1 MIKIET
7 INGLKGRIFNIQRYS
22 TDDGP
27 GIRSTVFLKGCPL
40 SCLWC
45 CNPESQISVPAVG
58 HRDKLCK
65 QCGRCIEACPQKA
78 ISLNL
83 GGEGTKIDRELCDN
97 CGECVKVCAEGAL
110 TMHGKELSVEEVFEE
125 VKKDE
130 MFYRNTGG
138 GVTASGGEPLS
149 QSAFVAALFQRCH
162 HSGIHTAIET
172 SGYASRSALDEVLKH
187 TDLLLYDLKCMDN
200 DDSLATVGQ
209 SNKLMVENAEY
220 VMKSGAEVII
230 RIPLIPGITDKTENL
245 RKIAEFVKRVNPST
259 PVNVLPYHRLG
270 VSKYRMMDMGY
281 ELTELEPIPKEHL
294 TQVAEIFESLNLQ
307 CEIVA

>member
-1 MIKIET
+1 VIKAET

-27 GIRSTVFLKGCPL
+27 GIRSTIFLKGCPL
-40 SCLWC
+40 TCLWC
-45 CNPESQISVPAVG
+45 ANPESQKSLPGVG
-58 HRDKLCK
+58 HRDALCD
-65 QCGRCIEACPQKA
+65 QCGRCIDLCRRTA
-78 ISLNL
+78 ISMSHD
-83 GGEGTKIDRELCDN
+83 GKGVKIDRKLCNN
-97 CGECVKVCAEGAL
+97 CGECITVCTTGAL

-187 TDLLLYDLKCMDN
+187 TDLVLYDLKCMDN
-200 DDSLATVGQ
+200 DDSMASVGQ
-209 SNKLMVENAEY
+209 PNKLILENAEH
-220 VMKSGAEVII
+220 VMKSDVEVII
-230 RIPLIPGITDKTENL
+230 RIPLIPGITDNTQNL
-245 RKIAEFVKRVNPST
+245 RKIAEFVKRVKPST

-270 VSKYRMMDMGY
+270 VSKYRMMDMDY

-294 TQVAEIFESLNLQ
+294 AEVAEIFESLNLE